1 MRSPLNLLTVE
12 EYLKSEQD
20 AKIRHEYVAGQI
32 FAMAGASEAH
42 NLIVTNLI
50 AIFGSEICL

>member
-32 FAMAGASEAH
+32 FAMAEDVFS
-42 NLIVTNLI
+42 LY
-50 AIFGSEICL
+50 